1 MNVSTG
7 WWLVLGLTVWWVVC
21 MGIQGA
27 PLHDPALQER
37 RHRTRSVEMDQS
49 AGRPPHL
56 LDVLAA
62 DVGADGRRLARPFH
76 SEALCT
82 RRRFCRIP
90 LIRAG
95 GCTWNGK

>member
-21 MGIQGA
+21 MGMQVRPYMIRHYRNADTGPD
-27 PLHDPALQER
+27 PLK
-37 RHRTRSVEMDQS
+37 MDQS

-62 DVGADGRRLARPFH
+62 DVGADGRRLARPLH
-76 SEALCT
+76 PEALCT
-82 RRRFCRIP
+82 CRRFCRIP

>member
-21 MGIQGA
+21 MGMQVRPHMIRHYRNADTG
-27 PLHDPALQER
+27 PDSLKWIRAL
-37 RHRTRSVEMDQS
+37 VV
-49 AGRPPHL
+49 HL
-56 LDVLAA
+56 IYWTFLPQMW
-62 DVGADGRRLARPFH
+62 GADGRRLARPFH

-82 RRRFCRIP
+82 CRRFCRIS